1 MCRIIRCKNCQ
12 MFKNLRDLL
21 FEKCSMDQ
29 WHYIANFVHDL
40 FNLSIYSVLRY
51 NDLKPISEEVKNKNI
66 VFLSKKESEDY
77 LSKYNNNNKKNKIK
91 NIINNKRR
99 CFLKK

>member
-1 MCRIIRCKNCQ
+1 
-12 MFKNLRDLL
+12 
-21 FEKCSMDQ
+21 MDQ

-51 NDLKPISEEVKNKNI
+51 NDLKPISEEVKNKNL
-66 VFLSKKESEDY
+66 VFLSKKGSVDY

-91 NIINNKRR
+91 YIINNKRR
-99 CFLKK
+99 CFFKK